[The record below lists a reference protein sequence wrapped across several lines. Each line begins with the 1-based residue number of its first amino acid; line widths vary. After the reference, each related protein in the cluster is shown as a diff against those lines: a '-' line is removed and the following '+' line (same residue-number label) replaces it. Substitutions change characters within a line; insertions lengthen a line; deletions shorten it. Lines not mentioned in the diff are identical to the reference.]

1 MDVHPPKI
9 GMYRYWSIHIQYHSN
24 HYQPLFDSSWYFCA
38 SLPGKVWHSNA
49 KLSVRP
55 VETISKSMLSGSSS
69 LLANV
74 DSHKSGLW
82 HIVLLLPSGYVKI
95 AIGNSHR
102 NSWFTHKKWWFS
114 IAMLVYQRVI
124 CINPRT
130 DKVLQFLAVLRCF
143 ISTNQLSSVKSP
155 KPHLWHLDTPDYRSK
170 FTSK

>member
-1 MDVHPPKI
+1 MFIPLKMVCI
-9 GMYRYWSIHIQYHSN
+9 GIDPYPYHSN
-24 HYQPLFDSSWYFCA
+24 HYQPPFDSSWYFCA

-82 HIVLLLPSGYVKI
+82 HIVLPSGYVKI